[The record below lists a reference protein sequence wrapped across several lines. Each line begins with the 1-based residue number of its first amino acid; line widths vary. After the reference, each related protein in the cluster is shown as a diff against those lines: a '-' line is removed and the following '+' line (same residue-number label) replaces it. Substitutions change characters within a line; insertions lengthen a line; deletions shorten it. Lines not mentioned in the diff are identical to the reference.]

1 VADDTGVSF
10 QVVPDPW
17 RGWIGLRRLR
27 RWTRATRFAARQNR
41 AAGPQA
47 PVFAFYPMR
56 PEPNASISYVM
67 RRLGAR
73 ISFEPS
79 EDAFNVAWDTGTWFS
94 KSATSRLRPQTLNGA
109 CLDISKTT
117 VDRAWADVAGYSI
130 AVDPL
135 ATLGLMVV
143 KPDENGR
150 RGGRVVQGPLSARE
164 RHSVYQRLIDT
175 RVGDRVLQIR
185 PMILRGR
192 IVLVYEKWRPHPQ
205 WFKGPELTIPKT
217 VADFFTDV
225 EAEQL
230 IRFAAAIGLDYGEL
244 DVVRDAE
251 DGRIY
256 VVDANRT
263 PVRPKGLPVESE
275 DAAFGPQAEAF
286 AALLKGALIKS

>member
-1 VADDTGVSF
+1 MFS
-10 QVVPDPW
+10 
-17 RGWIGLRRLR
+17 
-27 RWTRATRFAARQNR
+27 
-41 AAGPQA
+41 
-47 PVFAFYPMR
+47 FYPMR

-73 ISFEPS
+73 VSFEPS
-79 EDAFNVAWDTGTWFS
+79 DDALNVAWDTGTWFS
-94 KSATSRLRPQTLNGA
+94 KTAADRLRAETLNGA

-117 VDRAWADVAGYSI
+117 VDRAWSDVAGYSI

-135 ATLGLMVV
+135 TTSGPIVV

-150 RGGRVVQGPLSARE
+150 RGGRVVEGPLSARE
-164 RHSVYQRLIDT
+164 PGTVYQRLVDT

-185 PMILRGR
+185 PVILSGR

-217 VADFFTDV
+217 IADFFTDE
-225 EAEQL
+225 EAKQL
-230 IRFAAAIGLDYGEL
+230 LRFAASIGLDYGEL
-244 DVVRDAE
+244 DVVRDAG

-286 AALLKGALIKS
+286 GALIKSADHELTGASSSA